1 MSAPFH
7 FDPFDPAITQN
18 MWDEFRG
25 IREAHPVSRH
35 GDFVFVA
42 RFEDAKAVL
51 RKPLVFSSAQ
61 GFRAPG
67 VVVPLED
74 KIVGELDPPHHQ
86 PIRRLL
92 TSILVPKIVDR
103 ATPFT
108 ERVAAEQ
115 IEGMVARGGGD
126 LVEGLSLLLPTQV
139 TVDVL
144 GLPEADAPQ
153 LAAWANELMHSE
165 WPATNRTDRGEGLSG
180 AFPEYSE
187 YIDRQVAWRRSSPDP
202 PDDLITGMVQKSVF
216 GRAVSDR
223 QIRTLVSN
231 LLLGGIATS
240 TSLLGNL
247 MHHLLTHPD
256 DFRAL
261 RDDSSR
267 IPAAVEE
274 SLRLSPP
281 ILYVVRTCAEDTEIG
296 GVPVKAGERVIVS
309 IASANRDDA
318 IYPDADT
325 FRLDRD
331 RPEPH
336 LAFSAGPHLCVGAG
350 LSRMEGRVVLEAFT
364 QRFSP
369 DTIALVDGY
378 VFESTP
384 VFMEYGPKTLPVVI
398 QPTS

>member
-1 MSAPFH
+1 
-7 FDPFDPAITQN
+7 
-18 MWDEFRG
+18 
-25 IREAHPVSRH
+25 
-35 GDFVFVA
+35 VA
-42 RFEDAKAVL
+42 RYEDVKAVL

-92 TSILVPKIVDR
+92 TSILVPKIVER

-108 ERVAAEQ
+108 ERLAADQ
-115 IEGMVARGGGD
+115 VDSIANRGGGD
-126 LVEGLSLLLPTQV
+126 LVEHITLLLPTQV
-139 TVDVL
+139 TAYVL
-144 GLPEADAPQ
+144 GLPEQDAPQ

-165 WPATNRTDRGEGLSG
+165 WPATNCTERGEGLSG
-180 AFPEYSE
+180 AFPEYSQ
-187 YIDRQVAWRRSSPDP
+187 YIDRQVAFRRNSPDP

-216 GRAVSDR
+216 GKPVSDR

-240 TSLLGNL
+240 TSMLGNL
-247 MHHLLTHPD
+247 MHHLLTHPID
-256 DFRAL
+256 LRAL
-261 RDDSSR
+261 RDDPSL

-281 ILYVVRTCAEDTEIG
+281 ILYVVRTCSEDSEIG
-296 GVPVKAGERVIVS
+296 GVPVKAGERVILS
-309 IASANRDDA
+309 IASANRDDT
-318 IYPDADT
+318 IYPDADA
-325 FRLDRD
+325 FRLDRT

-350 LSRMEGRVVLEAFT
+350 LSRMEGQVVLEAFT
-364 QRFSP
+364 RRFSEG
-369 DTIALVDGY
+369 TIALEDGY

-384 VFMEYGPKTLPVVI
+384 VFMEYGPTTLPVVVH
-398 QPTS
+398 SSS